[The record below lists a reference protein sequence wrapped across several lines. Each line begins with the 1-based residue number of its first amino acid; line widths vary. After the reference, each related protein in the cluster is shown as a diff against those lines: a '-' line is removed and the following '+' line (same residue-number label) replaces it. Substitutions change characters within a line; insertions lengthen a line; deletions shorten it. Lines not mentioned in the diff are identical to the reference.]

1 MNIFILIAFL
11 VQFCHCSNVF
21 EPSFQTHN
29 ELSTRLEKIHS
40 GTPVHS
46 DSELA
51 ELVKFPSNP
60 YKHGLVVL
68 PGELLVRVFQ
78 FLLVEKDEF
87 LNLRLVSRYFKAIVR
102 ISLIQSLH
110 QYRFDELI
118 FQNDLLNY
126 SMYYIFNLVFKDLS
140 YVPLNENSREF
151 ILYSRFYNFYNLF
164 ISNLVTSKSG
174 YKLHFCVTFFIAAI
188 EINSDKDNLQ
198 CLYPT
203 FTINVLLK
211 LLKKSPLPISTE
223 QLVASLEI
231 MSSFKNDPKV
241 KSDVTKLFWLI
252 ESENRTNEDLANFVS
267 APEMTKN
274 LDSVFFSFFSCA
286 RMAIISFCPEECGI
300 NSEIKIYETILEFM
314 KMGYFSQQ
322 LFDRL
327 PPNSDSFLKLF
338 NSSRKFHCTYFYK
351 YMYNMAP
358 PELIRNNPKHRL
370 LKYFWSLSID
380 NPFRKCNHFIRLKDI
395 LHYNLGEILRCKYP
409 NLEQIK
415 FILEIASQTNLQNE
429 YSSRE
434 SFIYSVFMFGSKAVS
449 KIIFSEINPPF
460 NMFVIV
466 DERPV
471 HIFQYIIFT
480 KLSIWKMEMYLDSL
494 KSDHPMP
501 LIFIN
506 KTNLL
511 QVLPKIVREKKF
523 DLNGRIAFDLPD
535 YYFSIKR
542 DHYLINNDSLRHLR
556 HYSFNNIIL
565 ASDSLDLKKCIFGP
579 NPPKFGWLV
588 ESDTNS
594 MSLHHFVETAE
605 LVSTPPPMFSCCIC

>member
-51 ELVKFPSNP
+51 ELVKLPSNP

-78 FLLVEKDEF
+78 FLLSEKDEF
-87 LNLRLVSRYFKAIVR
+87 LNLRLVSRYFKAIVS

-126 SMYYIFNLVFKDLS
+126 SMYYIFNSLFSNLRH
-140 YVPLNENSREF
+140 VPLNENSKEF
-151 ILYSRFYNFYNLF
+151 ILYTRFYILSYTCF
-164 ISNLVTSKSG
+164 SNLVISKTG
-174 YKLHFCVTFFIAAI
+174 YKLHICVPFFFPAI
-188 EINSDKDNLQ
+188 TIDGNNEISQHLH
-198 CLYPT
+198 PT
-203 FTINVLLK
+203 FAVNVLLK
-211 LLKKSPLPISTE
+211 LLKKTSIPVSTE
-223 QLVASLEI
+223 KIVASLKKLC
-231 MSSFKNDPKV
+231 SYKNDPKKKAAV
-241 KSDVTKLFWLI
+241 DELFRLI
-252 ESENRTNEDLANFVS
+252 QSENRINEELAIFIS
-267 APEMTKN
+267 APEMTEYSKIP
-274 LDSVFFSFFSCA
+274 VFLCA

-300 NSEIKIYETILEFM
+300 NSEIKIYETILEFL
-314 KMGYFSQQ
+314 KMGYFSQH

-338 NSSRKFHCTYFYK
+338 NSSRKFHCNSYYK

-358 PELIRNNPKHRL
+358 SELIRNNPKHRL

-380 NPFRKCNHFIRLKDI
+380 NPFRKCNDFIILKDI
-395 LHYNLGEILRCKYP
+395 LYDNLGEILCCEYP

-415 FILEIASQTNLQNE
+415 LILEIASQQNLQNE

-434 SFIYSVFMFGSKAVS
+434 SFIYALFMFGSKAVL
-449 KIIFSEINPPF
+449 KNVLSEIKTPI
-460 NMFVIV
+460 NMFVTV
-466 DERPV
+466 YRRPV
-471 HIFQYIIFT
+471 HIFQCINFRKPFIYRIEI
-480 KLSIWKMEMYLDSL
+480 YLDSL

-506 KTNLL
+506 KNNLL

-523 DLNGRIAFDLPD
+523 DLNGRIVFDLRD
-535 YYFSIKR
+535 FLMLE
-542 DHYLINNDSLRHLR
+542 DHYLIENASLHRFR
-556 HYSFNNIIL
+556 HYSFKYIIL
-565 ASDSLDLKKCIFGP
+565 ASDCLDLKKCIFGP
-579 NPPKFGWLV
+579 NLPKLGWLA
-588 ESDTNS
+588 ESDSNS
-594 MSLHHFVETAE
+594 MSLHHFVKTAE
-605 LVSTPPPMFSCCIC
+605 LVSIPPPMCSCCVC